1 MATAII
7 IGAYTQKV
15 EVSNVGKNRLRK
27 NFFILYFFWKLS
39 VFLDKPHPLSA
50 FAVTDTP
57 ILLCEE
63 RCAAQELRRIPPTFL
78 RQPKRVT
85 RRREKGRNHG
95 LCLRGSILVN
105 TNYIRTKRKFQEK
118 TMHSTP
124 VNRYFQ
130 AIFAAFD

>member
-1 MATAII
+1 MN
-7 IGAYTQKV
+7 
-15 EVSNVGKNRLRK
+15 NVGNSSRLRK
-27 NFFILYFFWKLS
+27 NFFILYFSWKLS
-39 VFLDKPHPLSA
+39 VFLDTPRPSSA

-85 RRREKGRNHG
+85 LRREKGRNHG
-95 LCLRGSILVN
+95 LCLRGSILVK
-105 TNYIRTKRKFQEK
+105 TNYIRTRRKFQVK
-118 TMHSTP
+118 TMQSAP

-130 AIFAAFD
+130 GDLSAFDWFS